1 MHGWLWVV
9 CEACETYP
17 FDNLLSIYYM
27 TDIVVDVG
35 KHI

>member
-9 CEACETYP
+9 YEARETNP

-27 TDIVVDVG
+27 ADIVVDVG
-35 KHI
+35 KLI